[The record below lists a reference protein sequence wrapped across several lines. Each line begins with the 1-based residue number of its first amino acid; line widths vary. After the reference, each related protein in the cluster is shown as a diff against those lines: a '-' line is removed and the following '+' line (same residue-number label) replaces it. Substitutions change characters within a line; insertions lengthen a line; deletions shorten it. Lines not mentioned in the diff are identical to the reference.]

1 MSGIRPYMPCEI
13 NIACI
18 LFKQGSI
25 VKPDVSPL
33 VLNLIDLRNYYH
45 IFTFYPIGVCVC
57 VCGGGGGGRGKR
69 LFGGIFRKSVQKL
82 HNLESVVHPI
92 VYFRFDGQL
101 TRLNR
106 PYLTA
111 GSPKYCFSVI

>member
-1 MSGIRPYMPCEI
+1 MSGIRAYMPCEI

-25 VKPDVSPL
+25 VKPDVSLL
-33 VLNLIDLRNYYH
+33 VLNLNDLRNYVH

-57 VCGGGGGGRGKR
+57 VGGGGGKR

-82 HNLESVVHPI
+82 HI
-92 VYFRFDGQL
+92 
-101 TRLNR
+101 TR
-106 PYLTA
+106 
-111 GSPKYCFSVI
+111 